1 MIGDR
6 ITESMANMMLR
17 QMGAVQIKNMRARVN
32 KVKFKL
38 EEHLNVTYI
47 YEVKKNDVIY
57 LNRVRPYGMFL
68 GSAENERELVSA
80 IRKDLE
86 IFRHAH
92 DNPNFH
98 KYIEVTL
105 KIQDLVKRLE
115 MAYLDK
121 DVSREKLESIG
132 KSVDALRAQIGAGDA
147 ADSGAP

>member
-1 MIGDR
+1 MLGDR

-17 QMGAVQIKNMRARVN
+17 QMGAVQIKNMQARVN

-57 LNRVRPYGMFL
+57 LNRVRPYAMFL
-68 GSAENERELVSA
+68 GSAADERELVEA
-80 IRKDLE
+80 IRKDLR

-105 KIQDLVKRLE
+105 KMQDLVRKLE
-115 MAYLDK
+115 SAFLDK
-121 DVSREKLESIG
+121 DVSLEKLEEIG
-132 KSVDALRAQIGAGDA
+132 LSADDLRRQIDGDN
-147 ADSGAP
+147 